1 MAMVAL
7 TKYHITWYMI
17 EDVKAFLDQ
26 IRREWETNDDE
37 ILRIMQIH
45 AFHGKRLVIIF
56 AGFAYPSVCMVVLYH
71 ISPIILDKILPL
83 NESRS
88 IKYLI
93 SAEFFINKEQHQ
105 IISICLLHF
114 FIIIDATVFVG
125 TESLMIMISSHIAG
139 LFEVARFVRDL
150 NNLCNMS
157 YGPAIIFGVIALS
170 SHFFCLSQT
179 VFRPADSR
187 DTILSVFLINSTLG
201 YMFCINFAAGNMIS
215 TAESIPLTTY
225 NTNWYETSIPTQK
238 LLQLIILNSNRGFK
252 FSILSVYVP
261 SVEGFAMLLKA
272 SVSYFTVLLSLQ

>member
-93 SAEFFINKEQHQ
+93 SAEFFFNKEQHR
-105 IISICLLHF
+105 IISTSLLNF
-114 FIIIDATVFVG
+114 GVITDVTVLVGMESFIIMVT
-125 TESLMIMISSHIAG
+125 SHIAG
-139 LFEVARFVRDL
+139 LFEVASL
-150 NNLCNMS
+150 
-157 YGPAIIFGVIALS
+157 
-170 SHFFCLSQT
+170 FFEKAVL
-179 VFRPADSR
+179 
-187 DTILSVFLINSTLG
+187 
-201 YMFCINFAAGNMIS
+201 
-215 TAESIPLTTY
+215 AESSAPYLPRNCRNNETINYIITGTTVHRMA
-225 NTNWYETSIPTQK
+225 
-238 LLQLIILNSNRGFK
+238 LQ
-252 FSILSVYVP
+252 
-261 SVEGFAMLLKA
+261 
-272 SVSYFTVLLSLQ
+272 